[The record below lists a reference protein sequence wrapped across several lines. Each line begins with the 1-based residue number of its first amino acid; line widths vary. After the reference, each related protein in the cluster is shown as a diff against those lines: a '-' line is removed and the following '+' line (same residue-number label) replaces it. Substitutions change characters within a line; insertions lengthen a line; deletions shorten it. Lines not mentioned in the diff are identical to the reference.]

1 MTDQPEIEI
10 TTRPFFGDML
20 SPSSGIADPPAAAA
34 PNPENHHLLA
44 AMTGTRPP
52 LHIVDDTEGDELE
65 DAFAS
70 SADLSVAFP
79 IGNEP
84 EEEKLRARSRRRE
97 SAALRPVGYLQ
108 VDWGIV
114 KQLTRELTAADESI
128 GRSRRSF
135 DVATASGEPADEF
148 EQRTMDEIKV
158 IINRYTTRIAG
169 AKGSDHDWTDLK
181 KAHYTQA
188 IFDQAHRYGRLQQYL
203 REPEVEDVSVVGY
216 ANVVVTKTNG
226 LRERRSPIAEDDK
239 DLEDLVAEIASHRG
253 RTFTKPNGHLDLDIG
268 GARMS
273 ATGVGITSDTNVT
286 IRKHNLVDVALAD
299 MVAKGTISKKIAD
312 FLTGVSRANLCVIVA
327 GFPGTGKTTMLRA
340 LMSTIRPEEKIVT
353 IETERELYLNKLPE
367 RHWQV
372 QDLQYIPPQSSGAD
386 STAGFSLDQC
396 FSLALRSSAERLLF
410 AEIRGPEGPIAIK
423 AMQAGKGSM
432 STIHARSAD
441 DTIHRFADVLMSEL
455 GLSDDTV
462 PLRQIER
469 SIDIIV
475 YIDFLENADG
485 TRRRV
490 VTEVAE
496 VTRNLSDG
504 HPMAANLFK
513 YDHDLEDWTNPEK
526 PSPQL
531 ETPLRR
537 AGYNWEKEV
546 LG

>member
-1 MTDQPEIEI
+1 MTDQPDIEI
-10 TTRPFFGDML
+10 ATRPFLGDML
-20 SPSSGIADPPAAAA
+20 SPSSIAATPAQPA
-34 PNPENHHLLA
+34 PTSGNHHLLA
-44 AMTGTRPP
+44 AMTGGRPP
-52 LHIVDDTEGDELE
+52 LHLVDDTDSEQLE
-65 DAFAS
+65 QVYANS
-70 SADLSVAFP
+70 VDLAAAFP
-79 IGNEP
+79 TGADP
-84 EEEKLRARSRRRE
+84 DEEKLRARSRRRE
-97 SAALRPVGYLQ
+97 TAAIRADGYLQ
-108 VDWGIV
+108 VDWNIV

-135 DVATASGEPADEF
+135 DVATASPDPEDEF
-148 EQRTMDEIKV
+148 EQRTIEEIKI

-203 REPEVEDVSVVGY
+203 REPDVEDVSIVGY
-216 ANVVVTKTNG
+216 ANVVVTKSNG
-226 LRERRSPIAEDDK
+226 IRERRSPIAEDDK
-239 DLEDLVAEIASHRG
+239 DLEDLIAEIASHRG

-273 ATGVGITSDTNVT
+273 ATGVGITTDTNVT

-299 MVAKGTISKKIAD
+299 MVANGTISKKIAD
-312 FLTGVSRANLCVIVA
+312 LMAAVSRANLCVIVA

-340 LMSTIRPEEKIVT
+340 LMSTIRPQEKIVT
-353 IETERELYLNKLPE
+353 IETERELYLNKMPE

-372 QDLQYIPPQSSGAD
+372 QDLQYIPPQSAGAD
-386 STAGFSLDQC
+386 SAAGFSLDQC
-396 FSLALRSSAERLLF
+396 FSLALRSSAERILF

-475 YIDFLENADG
+475 YIDFLENPDG

-513 YDHDLEDWTNPEK
+513 YDADIDDWTNPEK
-526 PSPQL
+526 PSTQL
-531 ETPLRR
+531 EASLRR
-537 AGYNWEKEV
+537 AGYSWEKEI